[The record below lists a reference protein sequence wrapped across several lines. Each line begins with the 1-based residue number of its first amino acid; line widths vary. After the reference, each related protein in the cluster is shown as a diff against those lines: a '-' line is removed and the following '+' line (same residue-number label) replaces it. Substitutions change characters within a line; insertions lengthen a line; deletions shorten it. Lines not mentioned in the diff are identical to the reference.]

1 MPSFILSRRFLTAGA
16 LLSAIVSLAAGF
28 TPQGAALG
36 TQKPDGAAGAE
47 GRTVSYLREVRPILT
62 QHCFQCHGPDEA
74 ARKGKLRLDLQ
85 DHAYAERDGLHV
97 IAPGNP
103 DGSLAWQR
111 ITSDETRQRMPP
123 EGKAEPLSTK
133 QIATLKAW
141 IE

>member
-36 TQKPDGAAGAE
+36 TQKPDGAPGAE
-47 GRTVSYLREVRPILT
+47 GRAVSYLREVRPILT

-74 ARKGKLRLDLQ
+74 ARKGKLRLDLK

-97 IAPGNP
+97 IAPGHLDDP
-103 DGSLAWQR
+103 LARQR
-111 ITSDETRQRMPP
+111 ITTDEKTKRMPP
-123 EGKAEPLSTK
+123 ERKAEPLT
-133 QIATLKAW
+133 
-141 IE
+141 